1 MPAREPRLTAA
12 RLAALFP
19 YAVAVYFPLQVILRV
34 LLSGNLEPD
43 EAEMVQNAGW
53 ALGYGNSQP
62 PLYQW
67 LVMAVHA
74 AVPYWPLAI
83 ALAKNALLAATYL
96 LAYDAGRR
104 ATGDRIGG
112 ALFAGGLLF
121 VPQIVWESQVA
132 LSHSVLATAAAA
144 AVIHALVLVLERPGL
159 RRYVWLGIAAGAGL
173 YAKYNFT
180 IFVGL
185 LVAAALSLPDIR
197 RRLDGRGLLAALG
210 VTAALILPHALWAL
224 NHVAESTARLARLSR
239 PGPYAGL
246 DMPHLGID
254 GLLDLL
260 VDMASAT
267 LPLVFVWL
275 LVRRLSPPL
284 PPPADGDIA
293 TPLRRLLAR
302 MLLIGAIAV
311 PAGILAAD
319 AHSFSVRYLTPVL
332 VALPLTLVLAWPQRD
347 TGARRFLLAG
357 LAVAVLITLAWP
369 QTTLFGRHRFAV
381 PYAEFAADV
390 VALAP
395 PPIAIASDMDV
406 LTENLVQRIPGA
418 VAYRPDDAPARVLVA
433 WTRDEAAALAALGPG
448 YHPLGVPQVFV
459 RRHYYFSGNSTT
471 LHVQLFAR
479 DP

>member
-19 YAVAVYFPLQVILRV
+19 YAVAVYFPLQVLLRV

-43 EAEMVQNAGW
+43 EAEMVQNAHW

-83 ALAKNALLAATYL
+83 ALAKNTLLAATYL

-104 ATGDRIGG
+104 ATGDRVGG
-112 ALFAGGLLF
+112 ALFAGGLLL

-144 AVIHALVLVLERPGL
+144 AVIHALVLVLERPEL
-159 RRYVWLGIAAGAGL
+159 RRYAWLGLAAGAGL

-185 LVAAALSLPDIR
+185 LTVAGLSLPDLR
-197 RRLDGRGLLAALG
+197 RRLDGRGLLLALG
-210 VTAALILPHALWAL
+210 VTAVLILPHALWAL
-224 NHVAESTARLARLSR
+224 NHVAESTARLARLAR

-246 DMPHLGID
+246 DLPYLGID

-267 LPLVFVWL
+267 LPLIAVWF

-284 PPPADGDIA
+284 APPAEGHVA
-293 TPLRRLLAR
+293 TELRRLLAR
-302 MLLIGAIAV
+302 MLLLGAVAV
-311 PAGILAAD
+311 PVGILAVD
-319 AHSFSVRYLTPVL
+319 AHSFSVRYLTPIL
-332 VALPLTLVLAWPQRD
+332 VALPLTLVLARPQRD
-347 TGARRFLLAG
+347 LGARHFLLTG
-357 LAVAVLITLAWP
+357 LAIAVLITIAWP

-381 PYAEFAADV
+381 PYAEFAADIT
-390 VALAP
+390 ALAP
-395 PPIAIASDMDV
+395 PPLAIAGDMDV
-406 LTENLVQRIPGA
+406 LTENLVQHIPGA
-418 VAYRPDDAPARVLVA
+418 VAFRPEDAPPRVLLA
-433 WTRDEAAALAALGPG
+433 WTRDEAAARTLLGAG
-448 YHPLGVPQVFV
+448 YTAEGPERVLT
-459 RRHYYFSGNSTT
+459 RRHYYFSGNTT
-471 LHVQLFAR
+471 ALHLQLFRR